1 MVIGVC
7 AMVCSNVS
15 ASGSAPCLRQWLADG
30 WRCANAYFGCRR
42 KWVHR
47 LVVAR
52 RLRAL
57 DHHVTPLEAGIAAF
71 IVMAHRTRIP
81 ALCPYRSVLGAG
93 GMASDQNARYGAA
106 IGRSGGSFAASLLS
120 LL

>member
-1 MVIGVC
+1 MVGDAPMHILVVGGNGFIG
-7 AMVCSNVS
+7 
-15 ASGSAPCLRQWLADG
+15 
-30 WRCANAYFGCRR
+30 
-42 KWVHR
+42 

-52 RLRAL
+52 RMRAL
-57 DHHVTPLEAGIAAF
+57 DHHVTPLDAGIAAF

-81 ALCPYRSVLGAG
+81 ALCPYRSVLGADDL
-93 GMASDQNARYGAA
+93 ASDQNARYGAA